1 MNRQLVTPFQTFRGV
16 GACTWYKAD
25 AHGNPNVMSSHH
37 EANGWIGAR
46 LKRKEDARFLS
57 GNGQFIADIRL
68 PGLQDIAFVRSQA
81 AHGRLQRVD
90 KPADSERS
98 VFRLADLGR
107 INVLDAGPELTQFRL
122 SAYPPLASERVRYA
136 GQTIAACLAPTRA
149 EAEDIA
155 DRVEVEIDE
164 LPAVVDCVAAMRAD
178 SPRLFEHWSDNA
190 YITSTVNEG
199 DITALAGAPIKLR
212 RQFRMNRQATISLE
226 GRGVVAHW
234 DRRQEE
240 MVVHLS
246 TQGPHVMRIGLA
258 QSLGLP
264 EHKVRVIAPDVG
276 GGFGGKNRLM
286 PEEVAVAAIAMKVG
300 HPVRWIEDRR
310 EHLMASVHAR
320 EHVYDVTVFADA
332 DGRLLGLE
340 GDVYIDAGAY
350 ALWPTGAFAEASM
363 AARNLPGPYQM
374 RALKVNTFTVA
385 TNKAPMGPYRGVAR
399 PGACFAIERIVDEIA
414 RVVGREPIELRRQ
427 NIVLAHQMPYTTI
440 GGMKLDTGDYQA
452 SLATALDMVDLQA
465 IRARQTRGEADGR
478 HIGVGFAFYTEQ
490 SAHGAAEWIKRR
502 GRLIPGYESALARMV
517 SDGTV
522 LIYVGVQN
530 HGQGHETVF
539 AQIAAQELGLDP
551 SQITLRY
558 GDTAT
563 APMGFGTFAS
573 RSIVFGGGA
582 VATAARTLADKIR
595 LIGAHLL
602 QTEPGK
608 IRLGGGHVHGP
619 GGSVAISEV
628 ARVANVRQD
637 MLPAGE
643 NPLLETTATYEPVD
657 SGGVFSFGTHAAVVA
672 VEPETGVVE
681 ILDYVVA
688 EDCGTLINPMIVD
701 GQIQGGIAQGIGT
714 ALYEEI
720 PFSGEGQPLATTFA
734 DYHVPCAPE
743 IPTVRIAHSITPAHG
758 TEYGVKG
765 VGEGGAI
772 APPATIANAVADA
785 FHSLGASF
793 DETPLTPR
801 RVSEA
806 IAVARRKG
814 GRA

>member
-1 MNRQLVTPFQTFRGV
+1 
-16 GACTWYKAD
+16 
-25 AHGNPNVMSSHH
+25 MSSHQ
-37 EANGWIGAR
+37 APNGWIGAR
-46 LKRKEDARFLS
+46 LKRKEDARFLA
-57 GNGQFIADIRL
+57 GDGQFIADIRL
-68 PGLQDIAFVRSQA
+68 PGLQDIAFVRSQIAHGHLKGVTKPTDA
-81 AHGRLQRVD
+81 AHR
-90 KPADSERS
+90 A
-98 VFRLADLGR
+98 FTLADLGA
-107 INVLDAGPELTQFRL
+107 IHVLDAGPELPQFRL
-122 SAYPPLASERVRYA
+122 SPYPPLAGDRVRYA

-149 EAEDIA
+149 EAEDLA
-155 DRVEVEIDE
+155 EQVEVEIDE

-178 SPRLFEHWSDNA
+178 SPRLFEHWPDNA
-190 YITSTVNEG
+190 YITNTVNEG
-199 DITALAGAPIKLR
+199 DIASLTGAPIKLT

-234 DRRQEE
+234 DRRNEE
-240 MVVHLS
+240 LVVHLS
-246 TQGPHVMRIGLA
+246 TQGAHVMRIGLA

-276 GGFGGKNRLM
+276 GGFGGKDRLM
-286 PEEVAVAAIAMKVG
+286 PEEIAVAAIAMKVG

-310 EHLMASVHAR
+310 EHLLASVHAR
-320 EHVYDVTVFADA
+320 EHVYDVTVYADA
-332 DGRLLGLE
+332 NGQLLGLE

-350 ALWPTGAFAEASM
+350 ALWPTGSFMEASM

-399 PGACFAIERIVDEIA
+399 PGACFAIERMVDEVA
-414 RVVGREPIELRRQ
+414 RHLGREPIELRRQ
-427 NIVLAHQMPYTTI
+427 NIVSASQMPYTTI
-440 GGMKLDTGDYQA
+440 GGMKLDTGDYKA
-452 SLATALDMVDLQA
+452 SLATALDMVDLPA
-465 IRARQTRGEADGR
+465 IRARQAKGETDGR

-490 SAHGAAEWIKRR
+490 SGHGAAEWMKRR
-502 GRLIPGYESALARMV
+502 GRLIPGYESALARML

-551 SQITLRY
+551 SQITIRY

-563 APMGFGTFAS
+563 APMGFGTFGS

-582 VATAARTLADKIR
+582 VATAARTLAAKIQR
-595 LIGAHLL
+595 IGAHLL
-602 QTEPGK
+602 QTEAGNT
-608 IRLGGGHVHGP
+608 RLADGLVHGP
-619 GGSVAISEV
+619 GGSVPIAEV
-628 ARVANVRQD
+628 ARVANVRQE
-637 MLPAGE
+637 MLPVGE
-643 NPLLETTATYEPVD
+643 TPLLETTSTYEPEE
-657 SGGVFSFGTHAAVVA
+657 SGGVFSFGTHACVVA
-672 VEPETGVVE
+672 VEPDTGEVE

-720 PFSGEGQPLATTFA
+720 PFSAEGQPLATTFA

-772 APPATIANAVADA
+772 APPATIANAIADA
-785 FHSLGASF
+785 FRSIGATF
-793 DETPLTPR
+793 NETPLTPR
-801 RVSEA
+801 RVSDE
-806 IAVARRKG
+806 IASARAAKG

>member
-1 MNRQLVTPFQTFRGV
+1 
-16 GACTWYKAD
+16 
-25 AHGNPNVMSSHH
+25 MSSHH
-37 EANGWIGAR
+37 KPDGWIGAR
-46 LKRKEDARFLS
+46 LLRKEDARFLA
-57 GNGQFIADIRL
+57 GAGQFIADIRL
-68 PGLQDIAFVRSQA
+68 PGMQDVAFVRSQV
-81 AHGRLQRVD
+81 AHGRLSHVG
-90 KPADSERS
+90 KPAGAERH
-98 VFRLADLGR
+98 VFAFTDLGN
-107 INVLDAGPELTQFRL
+107 INLLDAGPELSQFKL
-122 SAYPPLASERVRYA
+122 SPYPPLAADRVRYA
-136 GQTIAACLAPTRA
+136 GQTIAACLAATRA
-149 EAEDIA
+149 EAEDLA
-155 DRVEVEIDE
+155 ELVEVEIEE
-164 LPAVVDCVAAMRAD
+164 LPAVVDCIEAMRPG
-178 SPRLFEHWSDNA
+178 SPRLFEHWPDNA
-190 YITSTVNEG
+190 YITNTVNEG
-199 DITALAGAPIKLR
+199 DIGALTGAPIKLR

-226 GRGVVAHW
+226 GRGVVAYW
-234 DRRQEE
+234 DRRMEE
-240 MVVHLS
+240 LVVHLS
-246 TQGPHVMRIGLA
+246 TQGAHVMRIGIA

-320 EHVYDVTVFADA
+320 EHVYDVTVHADS
-332 DGRLLGLE
+332 DGQLLGLE
-340 GDVYIDAGAY
+340 GNVYIDAGAY
-350 ALWPTGAFAEASM
+350 ALWPTGSFMEASM

-374 RALKVNTFTVA
+374 RALAVNTFTVA

-399 PGACFAIERIVDEIA
+399 PGACFAIERLVDEIA
-414 RVVGREPIELRRQ
+414 RMVGKEPIELRRQ
-427 NIVLAHQMPYTTI
+427 NIVTAPQMPYTTI
-440 GGMKLDTGDYQA
+440 GGMKLATGDYRA
-452 SLATALDMVDLQA
+452 SLATALDMVDLPA
-465 IRARQTRGEADGR
+465 IRARQAKGETDGR
-478 HIGVGFAFYTEQ
+478 NIGVGFAFYTEQ
-490 SAHGAAEWIKRR
+490 SGHGAAEWMKRR

-539 AQIAAQELGLDP
+539 AQIAAQEMGIDP

-563 APMGFGTFAS
+563 APMGFGTFGS

-595 LIGAHLL
+595 RIGAHLL
-602 QTEPGK
+602 QTEPDK
-608 IRLGGGHVHGP
+608 VRLEGGQVHGP
-619 GGSVAISEV
+619 SGSVPIAEV
-628 ARVANVRQD
+628 ARVANVRQE
-637 MLPAGE
+637 MLPVGE
-643 NPLLETTATYEPVD
+643 SPLLETTATYEPEE
-657 SGGVFSFGTHAAVVA
+657 SGGVFSFGTHACVVA
-672 VEPETGVVE
+672 VDPETGVVE

-720 PFSGEGQPLATTFA
+720 PFSPEGQPLATTFA

-743 IPTVRIAHSITPAHG
+743 IPTVRIAHSITPALG

-785 FHSLGASF
+785 FRSIGASF

-806 IAVARRKG
+806 VAAASAKRLGSDPAGLTPRSERLPG
-814 GRA
+814 VRPAGSDPDGRGLP